1 MLAGW
6 LSKYSVCGA
15 PCLMK
20 SWVILG
26 VCLLFALFQAHSAD
40 FTVDGGKILIEGD
53 ITVGDF
59 EKLQKITNDHPVR
72 PGTVELAS
80 PGGDVAEAIKMGL
93 LVRKL
98 RLSTSAPLTSGGWAE
113 SAKLRAQ
120 EFGIKDV
127 ERNNTCA
134 SACFFIYVAGVDR
147 MGDTI
152 GIHRPYFDPA
162 VLRKSEG
169 SDVIER
175 SRSVK
180 SIVES
185 YLREMGVPSKYAE
198 LMFDTKKDEIRWLT
212 KDEISRDFFGL
223 IPELQ
228 DWVESRCGKQ
238 PQSKYQST
246 GGRVKDTKDEALA
259 SFKESQRWFDCYSNS
274 LQQMRYDVILQISR
288 ERQRNPSQ

>member
-1 MLAGW
+1 MTAIPCRVNALTRRSRRPAIMLAGW

-40 FTVDGGKILIEGD
+40 
-53 ITVGDF
+53 
-59 EKLQKITNDHPVR
+59 
-72 PGTVELAS
+72 
-80 PGGDVAEAIKMGL
+80 GL

>member
-1 MLAGW
+1 M
-6 LSKYSVCGA
+6 
-15 PCLMK
+15 MK
-20 SWVILG
+20 SRTILG
-26 VCLLFALFQAHSAD
+26 ACLLFALFQVHSAD
-40 FTVDGGKILIEGD
+40 LTIDEGKILIEGD

-59 EKLQKITNDHPVR
+59 DKLQKITDDHPVWL
-72 PGTVELAS
+72 GTVLLAS

-98 RLSTSAPLTSGGWAE
+98 RLSTSTPLTSGGWAE
-113 SAKLRAQ
+113 YAKLLAQRA
-120 EFGIKDV
+120 GIKDV

-134 SACFFIYVAGVDR
+134 SACFFIFVAGVDR
-147 MGDTI
+147 LGDTI

-169 SDVIER
+169 SDVIEK

-180 SIVES
+180 LIVES

-212 KDEISRDFFGL
+212 KDEISQDFFGL

-246 GGRVKDTKDEALA
+246 GGRVNDTKAEGLA
-259 SFKESQRWFDCYSNS
+259 FFKESQRYFDCYRNS
-274 LQQMRYDVILQISR
+274 LQQMRYDATIRISR
-288 ERQRNPSQ
+288 DRQHNPPQ